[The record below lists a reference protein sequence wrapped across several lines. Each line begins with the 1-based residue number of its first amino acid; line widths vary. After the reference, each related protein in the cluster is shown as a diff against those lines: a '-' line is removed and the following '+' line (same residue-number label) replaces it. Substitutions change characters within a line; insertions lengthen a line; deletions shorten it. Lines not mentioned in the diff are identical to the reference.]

1 MDDYEDPKD
10 VFGGDLD
17 KIYHNETADEIIRHR
32 KVFGDQLFID
42 RLLTTLGV
50 DNGEILIVPRA
61 ETSVQLFNAN
71 INHC

>member
-17 KIYHNETADEIIRHR
+17 RSYHKETVDEIIRHR
-32 KVFGDQLFID
+32 KEFGDQLFID

-50 DNGEILIVPRA
+50 DNGETFTLPRNK
-61 ETSVQLFNAN
+61 TSA
-71 INHC
+71 

>member
-17 KIYHNETADEIIRHR
+17 RTYHKGTVDEIIRHR
-32 KVFGDQLFID
+32 AEFGDQLFID

-50 DNGEILIVPRA
+50 DNGKIVTVPQA
-61 ETSVQLFNAN
+61 KTSA
-71 INHC
+71 